1 MLWQDNEAVEIP
13 ETLIIANAFP
23 PKVGGI
29 QRTLDSLCRALPA
42 ESISVVAPAWE
53 GATAYDEAAPFDVV
67 RGSRSFLWPTPAL
80 AEQVDRYATRRNA
93 EVVLFGDAFPLAL
106 LGPRLASAGRPY
118 LVLSHG
124 FDYWLS
130 TVPVAHTVMK
140 RMTSRASRVAGCSEF
155 VSRRVRT
162 AVPDHVPVSVLHP
175 GADVERFRPDL
186 PTEDLR
192 TRHGLG
198 DRPVIVCVSR
208 LVPRKGQDVLIRAMR
223 SIQRRIPEAGLVI
236 VGSGPDEGRLRG
248 LAERAPT
255 GSVTFV
261 GEVTEEDL
269 PRYYALGDVF
279 AMPCRTRAAGL
290 EIEGW
295 GNVFLEAAAC
305 GRPVIV
311 GDSGGT
317 REAVVHG
324 ETGLLVDG
332 TDVEGVADAI
342 GDVLEDPA
350 YAARLGKAGRSWV
363 EREHTWSLVAARL
376 AGWLRAAVGA

>member
-1 MLWQDNEAVEIP
+1 VDIP
-13 ETLIIANAFP
+13 RTLIVANAFP

-42 ESISVVAPAWE
+42 ASVSVIAPAWE
-53 GATAYDEAAPFDVV
+53 GSPAYDGAVPFDVV
-67 RGSRSFLWPTPAL
+67 RGSRSFLWPTA
-80 AEQVDRYATRRNA
+80 AFAARVEEHASRWDA

-106 LGPRLASAGRPY
+106 LGPRLASVGRPY

-124 FDYWLS
+124 FDYWMS
-130 TVPVAHTVMK
+130 TAPVAHTVMA
-140 RMTSRASRVAGCSEF
+140 RMTSKASRVAGCSEF

-162 AVPDHVPVSVLHP
+162 AVPSHVPVSVLHP

-192 TRHGLG
+192 TRHGLD

-208 LVPRKGQDVLIRAMR
+208 LVPRKGQDVLIRSMR
-223 SIQRRIPEAGLVI
+223 SIQRRVPEATLLI
-236 VGSGPDEGRLRG
+236 VGSGPYERRLRS

-255 GSVTFV
+255 RSVTFA
-261 GEVTEEDL
+261 GEVSEDEL

-317 REAVVHG
+317 REALVHG
-324 ETGLLVDG
+324 QTGLLVDG
-332 TDVEGVADAI
+332 TDVEGVSDAI
-342 GDVLEDPA
+342 AGILEDPA
-350 YAARLGKAGRSWV
+350 YAARLGKAGRAWV

-376 AGWLRAAVGA
+376 AGWLRGAVGD